1 MKHLGT
7 PVACRVLGELIAGG
21 YLFPYMH
28 RELLAG
34 MGISG
39 EPLPS
44 QLDDTQWVSWQGTV
58 LIGVPCQASTLSHS
72 LK

>member
-1 MKHLGT
+1 
-7 PVACRVLGELIAGG
+7 
-21 YLFPYMH
+21 MH

>member
-1 MKHLGT
+1 M
-7 PVACRVLGELIAGG
+7 LGELIAGG
-21 YLFPYMH
+21 YLFHYVH

-44 QLDDTQWVSWQGTV
+44 QLDDTKWVSWQGTGTV